1 MFKIVRFKLSLKIF
15 LSFLLI
21 IIAPALISFLISYSL
36 VKRTIEHE
44 VSLRLK
50 ASMQGFEEEIES
62 IETKCLKV
70 ANELAGNDEIR
81 GMVMRKEYDNLKKK
95 LVGVYRLGAVD
106 IIELENI
113 HGKVILRGHNPK
125 LAGDMKV
132 DQDIVRQGLEGK
144 SVVSYERGESGFAVR
159 AVSPIQ
165 EGDTTIGLIMA
176 GNLFSERFVNQMKDL
191 TGMESAVY
199 KGDTKIISTFSGLD
213 TLNQPVTGR
222 LKRDEIVV
230 IKESYIDNESYYM
243 IFRPLFLKDGT
254 YWGGLAMAMSRRE
267 GERYLRYSVNT
278 LLFMISG
285 GMFIALFIYI
295 LLAKNINTSLKKI
308 ITGINSINM
317 SNFSTQIDIKRK
329 DEFGSIA
336 DSLNRMVKKIRLYN
350 KRIEKLQ
357 DEMIK
362 SAKLNTAGQIAAG
375 IAHEIRNP
383 LSSIKMMVQVM
394 KNRYIPME
402 GAHETA
408 VVLNEIDRINKL
420 VKELLEYSKPS
431 PVHFIKQ
438 DIHRII
444 NDSLDVLQ
452 YNIKHQNIEIRK
464 RFWRGLPLIDL
475 DPEKIQIVFINL
487 IINAFDAMPEGGELT
502 IETAKMNNE
511 QIRVRF
517 CNTGKSIEKTD
528 FDSIFEPF
536 FTTKKD
542 GTGLGLA
549 LVKMVVERH
558 FGRVRVKS
566 GRGQTCF
573 TIFLPVRR
581 PGVGRPA
588 NFQLK

>member
-1 MFKIVRFKLSLKIF
+1 MLKVIRFRLSLKIF

-21 IIAPALISFLISYSL
+21 IIVPALISFLISYSL
-36 VKRTIEHE
+36 VKRIIEYE

-50 ASMQGFEEEIES
+50 ASMQGFDEEIKS
-62 IETKCLKV
+62 IEVKCLNV
-70 ANELAGNDEIR
+70 ANALAKDDEIR
-81 GMVMRKEYDNLKKK
+81 SMVMRKEYDNLKKK
-95 LVGVYRLGAVD
+95 LMEIYRLGAVD

-113 HGKVILRGHNPK
+113 RGQVLLRGHNPD
-125 LAGDMKV
+125 LAGDIKV
-132 DQDIVRQGLEGK
+132 DQDIVKEGLEGK
-144 SVVSYERGESGFAVR
+144 SVVSYERGKSGFAVR

-165 EGDTTIGLIMA
+165 EGGTTIGLIMA
-176 GNLFSERFVNQMKDL
+176 GNLFSERFVNQIKDL

-199 KGDTKIISTFSGLD
+199 KGHTKIISTFSGLD
-213 TLNQPVTGR
+213 TLNHPLASR
-222 LKRDEIVV
+222 LIKDEIVM
-230 IKESYIDNESYYM
+230 IKESDIDNEPYYM
-243 IFRPLFLKDGT
+243 IFKPLFLKDGT

-267 GERYLRYSVNT
+267 GERYLRYSLNT

-285 GMFIALFIYI
+285 GVFIALLIYI

-317 SNFSTQIDIKRK
+317 SNFSTRIDIKRK
-329 DEFGSIA
+329 DEFGNIA

-350 KRIEKLQ
+350 RKIKKLQ

-394 KNRYIPME
+394 KNRYMPVE

-408 VVLNEIDRINKL
+408 VVMSEIDRINKL

-431 PVHFIKQ
+431 PMHFIKQ
-438 DIHRII
+438 DMHRII
-444 NDSLDVLQ
+444 NDSLDILQ

-464 RFWRGLPLIDL
+464 RFWQGFPLIDL

-487 IINAFDAMPEGGELT
+487 IINAFEAMPEGGELT
-502 IETAKMNNE
+502 IETAQVSE
-511 QIRVRF
+511 ERIRVQF
-517 CNTGKSIEKTD
+517 CNTGASIDKAD
-528 FDSIFEPF
+528 LGFIFEPF

-558 FGRVRVKS
+558 FGRVDVKS
-566 GRGQTCF
+566 GMNSTCF
-573 TIFLPVRR
+573 SIFLPVQR
-581 PGVGRPA
+581 PE
-588 NFQLK
+588 NI